1 MSFNP
6 LSLSPIGIIDL
17 TLSPASSPPGDI
29 VHSPSDYIP
38 SNPVVLPAL
47 RRREPRRCSC
57 CRELGHDARTCPQ
70 ASGVHFQ
77 GQIYN
82 RYNNPRDNLT
92 QFVYSR
98 ILQRTPQMNAFP
110 RLLERLFE
118 DIAFHV
124 LDLSFR
130 ELKVALKNPMPIIT
144 FAYTQLI
151 LRIEQRSVAQQP
163 ILGADHAKNI
173 EVLFKEEDKEPV
185 ECFIC
190 CNQLCSVVTSCG
202 HEFCVDCVMSII
214 NTNKAKTSPA
224 VCSFCKAPF
233 TQLTTKSSLS
243 HTTLTDFIKNLA

>member
-6 LSLSPIGIIDL
+6 LSLSPFDIIDL
-17 TLSPASSPPGDI
+17 TLSPASSPPGF
-29 VHSPSDYIP
+29 IP
-38 SNPVVLPAL
+38 STPDVPPTL
-47 RRREPRRCSC
+47 RRRAPRRCSC
-57 CRELGHDARTCPQ
+57 CREVGHDARTCSQ

-77 GQIYN
+77 GEIFN
-82 RYNNPRDNLT
+82 WENNPRSNLT
-92 QFVYSR
+92 HFVFSR
-98 ILQRTPQMNAFP
+98 ILQRAPQMNAFP
-110 RLLERLFE
+110 RLLDSLFE

-144 FAYTQLI
+144 FGYTQLI
-151 LRIEQRSVAQQP
+151 LRIEQRSVAQKP

-173 EVLFKEEDKEPV
+173 QIQSNKDEEEKEAV

-190 CNQLCSVVTSCG
+190 CNHSCSVTTSCG

-243 HTTLTDFIKNLA
+243 HTTLTEFIQNLA